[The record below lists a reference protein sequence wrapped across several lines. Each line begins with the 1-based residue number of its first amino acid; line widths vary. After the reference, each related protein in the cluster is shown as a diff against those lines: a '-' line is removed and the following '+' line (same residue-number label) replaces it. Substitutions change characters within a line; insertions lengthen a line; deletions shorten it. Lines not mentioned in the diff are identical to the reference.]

1 MTVLLIIGT
10 TACLVQR
17 KNKNQPP
24 PASPDTLT
32 VEVSPEK
39 PIFKR
44 EASGGYDTPRFGL
57 TSSRLEDLLT
67 QSTPLNSPDTSQ
79 DQPHYFVSQPP
90 YLEFNDHFNNFSDP
104 YSQHNIYEVPSL
116 QRQPHHHHQHHQ
128 QHQQHPQQV
137 GAPSHLYPAYGY
149 YESARL
155 NNSFNSSYSSR
166 R

>member
-1 MTVLLIIGT
+1 MDFTLLVLIICISLVTTLLIIGT

-24 PASPDTLT
+24 PASPETLT

-44 EASGGYDTPRFGL
+44 DVSGGYDTPRFGL

-79 DQPHYFVSQPP
+79 DQHYFVSQP
-90 YLEFNDHFNNFSDP
+90 YLEFNDHFANFSDP

-116 QRQPHHHHQHHQ
+116 QRQP
-128 QHQQHPQQV
+128 QHPQQV
-137 GAPSHLYPAYGY
+137 QPPQHYPAYGY

-155 NNSFNSSYSSR
+155 NNSFNSSYASR

>member
-1 MTVLLIIGT
+1 MTTLLIIGT

-17 KNKNQPP
+17 KNKNPSQPP

-44 EASGGYDTPRFGL
+44 DVSGGYDTPRFGVN
-57 TSSRLEDLLT
+57 SSRLEELLT

-79 DQPHYFVSQPP
+79 EQHYFVSQP
-90 YLEFNDHFNNFSDP
+90 YRELHDHFPSFSDP

-116 QRQPHHHHQHHQ
+116 QRQPQ
-128 QHQQHPQQV
+128 QLQ
-137 GAPSHLYPAYGY
+137 PSHHYPAYGY

>member
-1 MTVLLIIGT
+1 MTTLLIIGT

-24 PASPDTLT
+24 SSPETLT

-44 EASGGYDTPRFGL
+44 EISGGYDTPRFGL

-79 DQPHYFVSQPP
+79 DQHYFVSQPCQP
-90 YLEFNDHFNNFSDP
+90 YMEFNDHFANLSDP

-116 QRQPHHHHQHHQ
+116 QRQPHHP
-128 QHQQHPQQV
+128 QHPHQ
-137 GAPSHLYPAYGY
+137 PSQLYPAYGY

>member
-1 MTVLLIIGT
+1 MTTLLIIGT

-17 KNKNQPP
+17 KNKNQP

-44 EASGGYDTPRFGL
+44 DVSGGYDTPRFGV

-79 DQPHYFVSQPP
+79 DQHYFVSQP
-90 YLEFNDHFNNFSDP
+90 YIELHDHFNSFNDP

-116 QRQPHHHHQHHQ
+116 QRQPQH
-128 QHQQHPQQV
+128 
-137 GAPSHLYPAYGY
+137 YPAYGY
-149 YESARL
+149 YDSARL

>member
-1 MTVLLIIGT
+1 MTTLLIIGT

-17 KNKNQPP
+17 KKKSPGP
-24 PASPDTLT
+24 PASPDTLTGLT

-44 EASGGYDTPRFGL
+44 DVSGGYDTPRFGVN
-57 TSSRLEDLLT
+57 SSRLEELLT
-67 QSTPLNSPDTSQ
+67 QTTPLNSPDTSQ
-79 DQPHYFVSQPP
+79 EQHYFVSQP
-90 YLEFNDHFNNFSDP
+90 YLELHDHFNNFNDP

-116 QRQPHHHHQHHQ
+116 QRQTQLPQPQH
-128 QHQQHPQQV
+128 
-137 GAPSHLYPAYGY
+137 YPAYGY